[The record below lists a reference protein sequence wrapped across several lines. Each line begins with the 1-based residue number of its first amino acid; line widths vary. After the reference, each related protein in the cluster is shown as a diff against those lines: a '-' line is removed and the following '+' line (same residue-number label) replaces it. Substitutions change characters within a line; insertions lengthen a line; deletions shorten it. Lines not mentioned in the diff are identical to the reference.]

1 MLNNFAYLVSDD
13 GVGAAAVGGGGGER
27 EGEGLGSSQLVR
39 TKYVVSRYRLA
50 KVCGRRKGRL

>member
-50 KVCGRRKGRL
+50 KVLWT